1 MGIAFV
7 LGGIV
12 AILIGVFGE
21 KFYEGDALTM
31 SSYKRERRVPNW
43 WGRLLFILGGASF
56 IALGVM
62 ALFGSVSWSDN

>member
-1 MGIAFV
+1 MGIAFI
-7 LGGIV
+7 LAGIV

-21 KFYEGDALTM
+21 KFHEGDALTM

-43 WGRLLFILGGASF
+43 WGSLIFILVGASF

-62 ALFGSVSWSDN
+62 DLFGRVSWSD